1 MHTQTTIDP
10 KVQAFIDKLRLAYEV
25 YSKASKR
32 IHNQPMR
39 DQLETLSQ
47 KKRTYYQEIIDQYDV
62 EDENNYTLNIK
73 DRIKAELEKAGI
85 EINHVM
91 IRRNEREVLSFCV
104 QREHELIEVYQQL
117 LERNIFSDYL
127 RAILST
133 QMKETKNLIEEL
145 EATREAYNFKQ

>member
-1 MHTQTTIDP
+1 MHSQTTIDP
-10 KVQAFIDKLRLAYEV
+10 KVQAFIDKLRLAHEV

-62 EDENNYTLNIK
+62 EDENNYTLKIK

-104 QREHELIEVYQQL
+104 QREYELIEVYQQL

-127 RAILST
+127 HAILST
-133 QMKETKNLIEEL
+133 QMKETKKLIEEL
-145 EATREAYNFKQ
+145 EATREAYNFK